1 MPAGSVQCRTL
12 QKALAAVGSVD
23 ALGKILAVPAA
34 DLEKWLAGIEDPPMP
49 VFLNLVD
56 FLLEQS
62 RGFITQT
69 DGRPIENQ
77 PAPRN
82 GSEDK

>member
-1 MPAGSVQCRTL
+1 
-12 QKALAAVGSVD
+12 
-23 ALGKILAVPAA
+23 
-34 DLEKWLAGIEDPPMP
+34 MP